1 MKLAEIE
8 SSSILNATLMI
19 LDLILPIFTR
29 DHHIDDVLE
38 SGVLFGQ
45 LIFRRL
51 ESFTRKI
58 RANTFETP
66 HDLIDYKN
74 VLSYIDKL
82 IHNKNNL
89 HIMITQND
97 FHFLKRSLFEETMNL
112 LFEVK
117 IKSLKIFGYYLW
129 WKIWNNPKIIFYYL
143 L

>member
-1 MKLAEIE
+1 M
-8 SSSILNATLMI
+8 NATLMI
-19 LDLILPIFTR
+19 LDVILPIFTR

-38 SGVLFGQ
+38 SGILVGQ

-58 RANTFETP
+58 KANTFETP

-117 IKSLKIFGYYLW
+117 HYMFYLKLSWLTTYF
-129 WKIWNNPKIIFYYL
+129 
-143 L
+143 